1 MIGFDRLIFL
11 PIMLLIYGALLVLA
25 VWIVMWAIRIAPTA
39 LRPDSPLSI
48 LDKRFARGEIDQQEY
63 EARKSALRKR

>member
-1 MIGFDRLIFL
+1 MIFTDRLIFL
-11 PIMLLIYGALLVLA
+11 PLALVFYGLLLVLA
-25 VWIVMWAIRIAPTA
+25 VWLVMWAIRIAPTS
-39 LRPDSPLSI
+39 LRPDSPVSI

>member
-1 MIGFDRLIFL
+1 MAFAGNFIVL
-11 PIMLLIYGALLVLA
+11 PVILLFYGALLVLA
-25 VWIVMWAIRIAPTA
+25 VWLVMWAIRIAPA
-39 LRPDSPLSI
+39 GLRPDSPLLI